1 MLPVSGSR
9 RTAESQQYGFDR
21 YRNSL
26 RRGSVAIHEEKSS
39 DAFEPGQRAHGKHGK
54 GEHERGNR
62 EHGAVNA
69 DAGLAFLPAAEL
81 RALIGAREVS
91 AEEAV
96 SAALDRVGRHNGV
109 VNAVVTLSPAAL
121 DEARAIDRRLARGE
135 DPGPV
140 AGLPVGIKDMT
151 PVAGLRT
158 TYGCALYADN
168 IPPEDALV
176 VRRLRAAGAVVVG
189 KTNTP
194 EFAAGANTFND
205 VFGATRNPW
214 DPALSAGGSTGGGA
228 AGLATGMFA
237 LAEGTDL
244 GGSLRIPA
252 AFCGVTGL
260 RPSPG
265 LVPTEPTDWL
275 WDTLMVTGLMA
286 RSAEDLALGLQAV
299 AGPSPGSP
307 LRQPSVGRDFAA
319 AARAGLAPGARLAY
333 CADLAG
339 MGVDPGVERVCREAA
354 FELRGAGAWVEEIEL
369 DLSHARRA
377 FLDLRGQWMVA
388 HHQDR
393 LDRIGELGPNLAGNI
408 RAGLAVT
415 AGELGR
421 ADQVRSELWRRFAE
435 LRDDFDY
442 LLTPCTAV
450 PPFPVEQSHP
460 EEIAGR
466 KMKNYVDWFAPTFV
480 LSLTGLPVA
489 SVPAGL
495 DTRGLPVG
503 LQVVGPPAGEEA
515 VLALA
520 ATLQRLRPPARPP
533 LDL

>member
-1 MLPVSGSR
+1 MGLATQAGRDDVRSRRRPVS
-9 RTAESQQYGFDR
+9 A
-21 YRNSL
+21 
-26 RRGSVAIHEEKSS
+26 
-39 DAFEPGQRAHGKHGK
+39 P
-54 GEHERGNR
+54 
-62 EHGAVNA
+62 A
-69 DAGLAFLPAAEL
+69 DLAFLPASEL
-81 RALIGAREVS
+81 AARVAGREVS
-91 AEEAV
+91 AEEVVA
-96 SAALDRVGRHNGV
+96 AALDRIGWHNPV
-109 VNAVVTLSPAAL
+109 VNAVVTLSPRAL
-121 DEARAIDRRLARGE
+121 DDARAIDRRLTRGE
-135 DPGPV
+135 DPGPL
-140 AGLPVGIKDMT
+140 AGVPVGIKDMT
-151 PVAGLRT
+151 AVAGLRT
-158 TYGCALYADN
+158 TYGSPLYADHV
-168 IPPEDALV
+168 PAEDALV

-265 LVPTEPTDWL
+265 LVPTEPTDWV
-275 WDTLMVTGLMA
+275 WDTIMVTGLMA
-286 RSAEDLALGLQAV
+286 RTAEDLALGLQTV
-299 AGPSPGSP
+299 AGPSERSP
-307 LRQPSVGRDFAA
+307 LRQPVAGRDFPA
-319 AARAGLAPGARLAY
+319 AARAGMAHGARIAY

-339 MGVDPGVERVCREAA
+339 MGVDAGVEGVCREAA
-354 FELRGAGAWVEEIEL
+354 FELVRAGAAVEEIDL

-393 LDRIGELGPNLAGNI
+393 LDRIDELSPNLAGNI
-408 RAGLAVT
+408 RAGLGAT

-421 ADQVRSELWRRFAE
+421 ADRIRSDLWRRFAQ
-435 LRDDFDY
+435 LRRDFDY

-450 PPFPVEQSHP
+450 PPFPVGQSHP
-460 EEIAGR
+460 TEIAGR
-466 KMKNYVDWFAPTFV
+466 ALETYVDWFAPTFV

-489 SVPAGL
+489 SVPAGP
-495 DTRGLPVG
+495 DPRRLPAGV
-503 LQVVGPPAGEEA
+503 QVVGPPAGEEA

-520 ATLQRLRPPARPP
+520 ATLERLRPPERPP
-533 LDL
+533 LTD